1 MRYLVARHPIGW
13 VAAGL
18 FAFGAL
24 ALLPL
29 LVRRDDV
36 LNFLFLMLLAITLA
50 ESWNIVAGYAGQ
62 VNLGHAAFFGLGA
75 LVARTLWFGGTPIL
89 LAMGAGAAVATGF
102 ALLIGAAA
110 FRLRGAYFAIGTL
123 ALGEILRT
131 TVGNIFPEISTLP
144 TATITAYRLSHRY
157 YLALALA
164 TLSIAAVVGL
174 ATSRVGLG
182 MRAIRE
188 DEEAAEA
195 SGVGALRLKLTA
207 LALSTG
213 LTGLAGG
220 LFAYYHISYYPSHP
234 FGPHWTFDALLMTF
248 IGGVGT
254 VRGPILGAVLYV
266 FLKEYLA
273 VRWVD
278 FHLLIF
284 GVLFIVI
291 VLLLPGGLV
300 QAVARVRRLFAR

>member
-1 MRYLVARHPIGW
+1 MRRLPGGQRGWAAAILVAL
-13 VAAGL
+13 A
-18 FAFGAL
+18 AL

-29 LVRRDDV
+29 ARPRDDV
-36 LNFLFLMLLAITLA
+36 LNFFFLVLLSITLA
-50 ESWNIVAGYAGQ
+50 QSWNIVAGYAGQ

-75 LVARTLWFGGTPIL
+75 LLTRALWTGGTPVTLAMLAGAL
-89 LAMGAGAAVATGF
+89 LATTF
-102 ALLIGAAA
+102 ALLIGVAA

-131 TVGNIFPEISTLP
+131 TVNNVLPEISTLP
-144 TATITAYRLSHRY
+144 AASIAGYRLAHRY

-164 TLSIAAVVGL
+164 AISVVAVAWL
-174 ATSRVGLG
+174 ASSRLGLG

-188 DEEAAEA
+188 DEGAAEA
-195 SGVGALRLKLTA
+195 SGVGALGLKLTA

-213 LTGLAGG
+213 LAGLAGG

-254 VRGPILGAVLYV
+254 LHGPVLGAVLYV
-266 FLKEYLA
+266 LLKEYLA

-284 GVLFIVI
+284 GALFIAI

-300 QAVARVRRLFAR
+300 QAAGRLRRVLAR